1 MIERR
6 RKPDERWN
14 DMQTTIC
21 CEHRSRTSKA
31 GWLIAAAMLALLW
44 NGAVQA
50 AEARVL
56 LLRGWFGVFSAG
68 MDSLAGQLRARGV
81 PAQAIGH
88 LSWRAQVD
96 RIVRDRAAGKVGP
109 IVLAGHSQGAN
120 NVIDMARLLKAHNIQ
135 VDLLVTLAPF
145 NQDAIPSNV
154 LRATNYYQSPGWGA
168 PLGGEAG
175 FRGRLNNVNL
185 GSDSSVSHITI
196 DKSERVQAEMLREIS
211 AVARSR

>member
-1 MIERR
+1 MPVTAQRNHRGRARR
-6 RKPDERWN
+6 HYW
-14 DMQTTIC
+14 
-21 CEHRSRTSKA
+21 
-31 GWLIAAAMLALLW
+31 IAALAFVLLW
-44 NGAVQA
+44 SGA
-50 AEARVL
+50 AEAAQARVL

-88 LSWRAQVD
+88 LSWRAQVAG
-96 RIVRDRAAGKVGP
+96 IVRDKAAGKVGA

-120 NVIDMARLLKAHNIQ
+120 NVIDMARLLKSHGIQ

-145 NQDAIPSNV
+145 NQDAVPSNV
-154 LRATNYYQSPGWGA
+154 LRAVNYYQSPGWGA

-175 FRGRLNNVNL
+175 FRGSLNNVNL

-196 DKSERVQAEMLREIS
+196 DKSDRVQADMLRQIS